1 MSSLIERLTES
12 QSHSYW
18 VEFQNNVWEYVYKAK
33 YSKLTHLLDKSS
45 LHLPYLGNPNQT
57 EIIERSLRNCLQTL
71 LYITWLER
79 TYLQEIILADNI
91 LIDIRESFHV
101 LYWAVLH
108 RSKEFQPGFLMT
120 DLMIG
125 EKHNLIVK
133 YILDILIQTT
143 TFQPL
148 LSDGQI

>member
-57 EIIERSLRNCLQTL
+57 EII
-71 LYITWLER
+71 
-79 TYLQEIILADNI
+79 
-91 LIDIRESFHV
+91 
-101 LYWAVLH
+101 
-108 RSKEFQPGFLMT
+108 
-120 DLMIG
+120 
-125 EKHNLIVK
+125 
-133 YILDILIQTT
+133 
-143 TFQPL
+143 
-148 LSDGQI
+148 